1 MTYPSLHVCFRYAL
15 VICIKKGF
23 WWKDYSSEKS
33 EKGTEKE
40 REEMPLQNILHFF
53 FVQRGREKLKIIH
66 WAVSSSSWLFMI
78 IECKKNHICIW
89 RYYSLR
95 ASFVV
100 TRAVVVVVIVSV
112 LFFKK
117 GIQ

>member
-1 MTYPSLHVCFRYAL
+1 VKNQ
-15 VICIKKGF
+15 KKGQ
-23 WWKDYSSEKS
+23 KKREKKCLYKIS
-33 EKGTEKE
+33 Y
-40 REEMPLQNILHFF
+40 IF
-53 FVQRGREKLKIIH
+53 FVQRGRVKLKIIH

-100 TRAVVVVVIVSV
+100 TRAVVVVIVSV

>member
-1 MTYPSLHVCFRYAL
+1 
-15 VICIKKGF
+15 
-23 WWKDYSSEKS
+23 
-33 EKGTEKE
+33 
-40 REEMPLQNILHFF
+40 MPLQNILHF

-100 TRAVVVVVIVSV
+100 TRAVVVIVSV